1 MSGSLVLVADDD
13 RDILELVRVRLERD
27 GHRVVTAQNG
37 EDALRT
43 AVEER
48 PQLAILDV
56 MMPKMNGYDLTAA
69 LRRNTATRSIP
80 VILLTARVEEADVD
94 RGVRAGADDYV
105 KKPFSTTELRDRVD
119 VLLRRSE

>member
-69 LRRNTATRSIP
+69 LRRNTATSSIP